1 MKRWALD
8 ILACSETGDPLELRS
23 SETGGSEFVSG
34 DLVTPGGTTYPIIDG
49 IPRFVPEANYC
60 ASFGLQW
67 NRYSR
72 LRSDRYNGTHLL
84 RDTIERRFGWHAGYL
99 AGKTVLECGCG
110 SGNDTEVLLDLGA
123 ERILA
128 FDYSTSVE
136 AAAANIS
143 SERVQFLQADIM
155 SIPVR
160 RDAFDVV
167 YCHRVIQ
174 HTPSPEAAFRSIA
187 RHLAPGGELA
197 LHSYDAHPRSM
208 LHFKYLWRPFTRF
221 LPPATLIAILER
233 IGPALYPL
241 QGLQIRLFRG
251 IKYLRGLGNKVIP
264 FYNYGHI
271 YREAGSTLSDEELF
285 QVSLLDTFDALSPT
299 YDNPSTAEAVLRW
312 FEEAGLGGVELRQRN
327 PIVVVG
333 RRSEA
338 ATPATTVAS

>member
-1 MKRWALD
+1 VKRWALD
-8 ILACSETGDPLELRS
+8 ILACPETGDPLELWDC
-23 SETGGSEFVSG
+23 E
-34 DLVTPGGTTYPIIDG
+34 PGGTDVVKDHLRGPGGSTYPIIDG

-84 RDTIERRFGWHAGYL
+84 RDTIERRFGWKAGHL

-110 SGNDTEVLLDLGA
+110 SGNDTEILLELGA
-123 ERILA
+123 ERIVA

-136 AAAANIS
+136 AAARNIL

-155 SIPVR
+155 NIPVR
-160 RDAFDVV
+160 REAFDVV

-197 LHSYDAHPRSM
+197 LHSYDAHLRSM
-208 LHFKYLWRPFTRF
+208 FHFKYLWRPLTRR
-221 LPPATLIAILER
+221 LPPATLIAVLER
-233 IGPALYPL
+233 VGPVLYPL
-241 QGLQIRLFRG
+241 QALQIRLFKG
-251 IKYLRGLGNKVIP
+251 IRYLRGLGNKLIP
-264 FYNYGHI
+264 FYNYAHI
-271 YREAGSTLSDEELF
+271 YREAGSSLTDRELF

-299 YDNPSTAEAVLRW
+299 YDNPSTAQAIIRW
-312 FEEAGLGGVELRQRN
+312 FEEAGLSRVELKQRN

-333 RRSEA
+333 RRSA
-338 ATPATTVAS
+338 LAMPASTVAH